1 MRMASAGCR
10 DDAHPARIKGVYAH
24 LRGLCSNRACKEVVV
39 NWKTDRLAASG
50 QARIGALDSPAVA
63 RQILSRHGQS
73 ARSQP
78 RIHLRLAENRSPQS
92 IEPKLQMPNF

>member
-1 MRMASAGCR
+1 MMLSPPIHHRSNARHSCWLSAGS
-10 DDAHPARIKGVYAH
+10 A
-24 LRGLCSNRACKEVVV
+24 
-39 NWKTDRLAASG
+39 

-63 RQILSRHGQS
+63 RQILSRHAQS

-92 IEPKLQMPNF
+92 IEPKLQMPNFVAKSP